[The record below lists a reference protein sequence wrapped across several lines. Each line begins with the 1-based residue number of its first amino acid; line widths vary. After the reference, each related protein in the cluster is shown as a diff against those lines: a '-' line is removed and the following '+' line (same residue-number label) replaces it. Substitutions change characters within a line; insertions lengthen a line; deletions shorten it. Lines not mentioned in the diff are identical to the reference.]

1 MIDEMHL
8 GFITMHC
15 LHHGQE
21 RHLTAEWMAE
31 ELQEH
36 GYSYDDE
43 EVEHGLRNL
52 VAKGLMET
60 DEQEFWTT
68 EEGAQYLEELGAL
81 ASELGDEVL

>member
-8 GFITMHC
+8 GFTTMHM
-15 LHHGQE
+15 LHHGQD
-21 RHLTAEWMAE
+21 RHLTAEWMAG

-36 GYSYDDE
+36 GYSYDE
-43 EVEHGLRNL
+43 QEVEHGLRNL

-68 EEGAQYLEELGAL
+68 ERGADYLEEMRAL
-81 ASELGDEVL
+81 ADELVDEVL